1 MLLVVG
7 GWGVW
12 LGGVVGGCGWGVWLG
27 LLFGLAGG
35 WFGFLFGWVFF
46 SER

>member
-7 GWGVW
+7 
-12 LGGVVGGCGWGVWLG
+12 GWGVWLG